1 MTEVL
6 TEIRGKAGIITL
18 NRPKALNALNQ
29 NMVELLQQALQDFA
43 ANDAVAVVILRGAG
57 KRGLCAGGDIVAL
70 YNDAQE
76 NGTAAAKFWHDEYQ
90 LNYYISQYPKPYVA
104 IMNGIVLGGGIGV
117 SAHGSH
123 RIVTDDTRLGMP
135 ETGIGFVPD
144 VGGSYLLS
152 HAPNNL
158 GLHLGLTG
166 AHVGAA
172 EAIAANLADYYVKTA
187 DIAAL
192 IEQLCTI
199 GEVASIAH
207 FTSEPSPAY
216 AGAVAEIKAVYDAD
230 SVEEILARLE
240 SHPAP
245 WADDA
250 ATKIKRNSPLA
261 LKATFES
268 LRYAHDKTLAEALET
283 EYVVSNNMHRS
294 ADFSE
299 GVRAQVIDKDRNP
312 QWSPATL
319 TELTNEEVKRIF
331 APLTDPRIAPLNL
344 TDKEKNS

>member
-1 MTEVL
+1 MSEVI

-29 NMVELLQQALQDFA
+29 NMVELLGQALREFA
-43 ANDAVAVVILRGAG
+43 ANDDVAVVILRGAG
-57 KRGLCAGGDIVAL
+57 DRGLCAGGDIVAL
-70 YNDAQE
+70 YNDAIE
-76 NGTAAAKFWHDEYQ
+76 NGAAAAKFWHDEYQ
-90 LNYYISQYPKPYVA
+90 LNHYISQYPKPYVA

-152 HAPNNL
+152 HAPGNL
-158 GLHLGLTG
+158 GVHLGLSG

-172 EAIAANLADYYVKTA
+172 EAIAANLADFYVATA
-187 DIAAL
+187 DVEAL
-192 IEQLCTI
+192 VEQLCAT
-199 GEVASIAH
+199 GEVADIES
-207 FTSEPSPAY
+207 FTSEPGPAF
-216 AGAVAEIKAVYDAD
+216 AGATQDIESIYDAD
-230 SVEEILARLE
+230 SVEEILSRLE

-245 WADDA
+245 WASDT

-268 LRYAHDKTLAEALET
+268 IRYAHDKTLAEALET

-294 ADFSE
+294 ADFRE

-312 QWSPATL
+312 TWAPATL
-319 TELTNEEVKRIF
+319 AELTNEEVQRIF

-344 TDKEKNS
+344 TNKEKNS